1 MASLRAKLST
11 FNTLFMECADAQR
24 ENCFA
29 TTIVCLDFELQ
40 SGLYY
45 EPIISQHGSNVQEAV
60 THKLQ

>member
-1 MASLRAKLST
+1 MANLRAKLST
-11 FNTLFMECADAQR
+11 FNSLSMECADAQR

-45 EPIISQHGSNVQEAV
+45 EQHGSNVQEAV
-60 THKLQ
+60 SHKLQ